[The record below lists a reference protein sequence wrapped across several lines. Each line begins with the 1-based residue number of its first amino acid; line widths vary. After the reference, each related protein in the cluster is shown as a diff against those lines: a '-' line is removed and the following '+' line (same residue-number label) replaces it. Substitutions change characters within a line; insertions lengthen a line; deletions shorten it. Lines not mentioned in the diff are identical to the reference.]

1 MHCKLPGELISA
13 KLVYIYSLVQ
23 TAPTRISF
31 HATME
36 TVPSG
41 KQLTSKNVISHF
53 CAGQSEFDLCNL
65 TFSLNKRFKSSKC
78 HTLLEFREVTSLCLN
93 KPSPQMKTRD
103 TGDPGQHLFMVVHHG
118 CQVWLQTSVGRA
130 GAP

>member
-23 TAPTRISF
+23 TALTHISF
-31 HATME
+31 LATME
-36 TVPSG
+36 TVHSG
-41 KQLTSKNVISHF
+41 KQLTSKNVMLSHC
-53 CAGQSEFDLCNL
+53 CAGQSESDLCNL

-103 TGDPGQHLFMVVHHG
+103 TGDIGQLLLMVVHHG
-118 CQVWLQTSVGRA
+118 CKV
-130 GAP
+130 